1 MNGLVGDPLLVGG
14 RGLPPPPSNLTV
26 ATYGGDEILLYT

>member
-1 MNGLVGDPLLVGG
+1 MNGLVGEPLLVGG
-14 RGLPPPPSNLTV
+14 RGLPPPSNLTV